1 MRAYPKTA
9 ARGDL
14 YMAAWDGEGFVEP
27 NTLNVNIRRLRDRF
41 SSAGILAQI
50 KVVRT
55 VGYRLYMDGRP

>member
-1 MRAYPKTA
+1 
-9 ARGDL
+9 
-14 YMAAWDGEGFVEP
+14 MAAWDGEGFVEP